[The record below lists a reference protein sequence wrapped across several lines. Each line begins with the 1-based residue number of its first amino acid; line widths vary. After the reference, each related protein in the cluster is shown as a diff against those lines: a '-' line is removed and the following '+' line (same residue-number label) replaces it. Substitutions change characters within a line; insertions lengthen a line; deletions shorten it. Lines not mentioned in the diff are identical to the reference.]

1 MLKTLFL
8 NPPSYEGF
16 DGGAGSRYQTRREV
30 RSFWYPTWLAQP
42 AAMVPG
48 SRLIDAPPDDL
59 TAEDVLK
66 AAGDA
71 DGAGRPYELCVIH
84 TTTPTFPSDAQ
95 LAGHLKER
103 YPGMRMGFVGAHGA
117 VLPEQTL
124 REAPAVEFVCGK
136 EFDYTLVEIAEGWP
150 LAEVNGITFRAED
163 GSFVT
168 TPPRALI
175 HDLDALPS
183 VLDVYKRDLTI
194 PHYFNGYLQ
203 HPYLSLYTGR
213 GCPAQCTF
221 CLWPQT
227 IGGHTYRV
235 RSALSVFEEMA
246 RAQKLFPEVKEFFFD
261 DDTFTANRPRT
272 EEIAPMLGSLGMTWS
287 CNSRANVPYETLKI
301 MRDNGLRLLL
311 VGFESGNDRILRN
324 IKKGVMVER
333 MVRFMKD
340 CKKLGIRVHG
350 TFILGLPGE
359 TMETIRQTMEFAMT
373 LDPETIQVSLAAPY
387 PGTELYDQAQRN
399 GWLITEQQLLT
410 DNGTQDFP
418 LQYPGLGRR
427 EVFDAVDEFYRKF
440 YFRPKPILRI
450 VKDMVKDSDVR
461 RRRLREGKEF
471 FQYLRRRREAA
482 SESAAVQV
490 SG

>member
-16 DGGAGSRYQTRREV
+16 DGGAGARYQNKREI

-42 AAMVPG
+42 AALVPG
-48 SRLIDAPPDDL
+48 ARLIDAPPHDL
-59 TAEDVLK
+59 TVEDVLA

-71 DGAGRPYELCVIH
+71 DGTGQPYELCVIH
-84 TTTPTFPSDAQ
+84 TTTPTFPSDAR
-95 LAGHLKER
+95 LASDLKQR
-103 YPGMRMGFVGAHGA
+103 YPAMRIGFVGAHVA
-117 VLPEQTL
+117 VLPEQSL
-124 REAPAVEFVCGK
+124 REAPDVEFVCGK
-136 EFDYTLVEIAEGWP
+136 EFDYTLLEIAEGRP
-150 LAEVNGITFRAED
+150 LSEVTGITYRNED
-163 GSFVT
+163 GSFVR

-183 VLDVYKRDLTI
+183 VLDVYQRDLRI
-194 PHYFNGYLQ
+194 PNYFIGYLL
-203 HPYLSLYTGR
+203 HPYISLYTGR

-227 IGGHTYRV
+227 IGGHTYRT
-235 RSALSVFEEMA
+235 RSAENVYEEMA
-246 RAQKLFPEVKEFFFD
+246 RAKQMFPDVKEFFFD

-272 EEIAPMLGSLGMTWS
+272 EELAPMLGRLGITWS

-324 IKKGVMVER
+324 IKKGVTVER
-333 MVRFMKD
+333 AVRFMKD
-340 CKKLGIRVHG
+340 CKKLGIVVHG

-359 TMETIRQTMEFAMT
+359 TMETIHETIEFARAI
-373 LDPETIQVSLAAPY
+373 DPHTIQVSLAAPY
-387 PGTELYDQAQRN
+387 PGTELYEQAQEN
-399 GWLITEQQLLT
+399 GWLISEEQLLT
-410 DNGTQDFP
+410 NDGLQDFP
-418 LQYPGLGRR
+418 MQYPGLGRR
-427 EVFDAVDEFYRKF
+427 EVFDAVDEFYRRF

-450 VKDMVKDSDVR
+450 MKEMAKDKEVC

-471 FQYLRRRREAA
+471 FQYLRQRKKAA
-482 SESAAVQV
+482 LSS
-490 SG
+490 